1 MTSRTERR
9 GGGGGAAGFTLLE
22 VLVAF
27 AIAALAVGVLM
38 QGATGGLRAVRVA
51 GRVEEATSR
60 ARSHMATLGHSGPLL
75 PGVQSGDDGEGYRW
89 RTRIVLLSS
98 QPLGEAAPGAPAP
111 PRLGLFAVA
120 VAISWTEGDD
130 ARQVELD
137 SRRLDMV
144 QGGDVA
150 KP

>member
-1 MTSRTERR
+1 MTSRTDRC
-9 GGGGGAAGFTLLE
+9 GGAAAAAGFTLLE

-60 ARSHMATLGHSGPLL
+60 ARSHMAALGHSGPLL
-75 PGVQSGDDGEGYRW
+75 PGTQSGDDGDGYRW
-89 RTRIVLLSS
+89 RTSIVLLGS
-98 QPLGEAAPGAPAP
+98 QPLGEVAQGAPVS
-111 PRLGLFAVA
+111 RLGLYAVA
-120 VAISWTEGDD
+120 VAISWTDGDKR
-130 ARQVELD
+130 RQVELD
-137 SRRLDMV
+137 SRRLDLV